1 MVHFKKV
8 FSQPILNEIGMWL
21 SASQAR
27 VTLNTRCTGPRML
40 RSSLGPRSTI
50 LRSSTISSCA
60 RLLCSRPYALMVT
73 VNVSPEKKDEFLA
86 IMATDAVGTRNEAE
100 NLRFDLLADEQD
112 SSKFYLYS
120 VYKSKQGLDAHRKT
134 PHYKAWNDFR
144 ASGGVVSQEA
154 SKAYAI
160 EWTG

>member
-1 MVHFKKV
+1 
-8 FSQPILNEIGMWL
+8 
-21 SASQAR
+21 
-27 VTLNTRCTGPRML
+27 
-40 RSSLGPRSTI
+40 
-50 LRSSTISSCA
+50 
-60 RLLCSRPYALMVT
+60 MVT

-86 IMATDAVGTRNEAE
+86 IMAADAVGTRNEAE

-112 SSKFYLYS
+112 STKFYLYS